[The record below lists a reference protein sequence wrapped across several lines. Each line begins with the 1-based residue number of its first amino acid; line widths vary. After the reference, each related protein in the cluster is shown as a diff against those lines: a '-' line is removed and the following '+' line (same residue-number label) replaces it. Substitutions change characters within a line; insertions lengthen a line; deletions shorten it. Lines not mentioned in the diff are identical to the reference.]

1 MQDPVIHYLGGG
13 GGGGPSLIEQ
23 MLIFHI
29 SIGISAV
36 ISA

>member
-1 MQDPVIHYLGGG
+1 MQDPVIHYL

-29 SIGISAV
+29 SIGKSAV